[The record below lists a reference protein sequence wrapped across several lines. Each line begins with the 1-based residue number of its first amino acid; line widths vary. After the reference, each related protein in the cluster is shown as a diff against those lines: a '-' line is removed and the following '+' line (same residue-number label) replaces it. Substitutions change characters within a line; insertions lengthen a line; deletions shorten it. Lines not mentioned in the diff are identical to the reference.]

1 MICIPDLAHAGV
13 AAHPPDLLSSL
24 RFRFRFPPNNCGGRR
39 TTSIPIPNPTPPD
52 ISGNF
57 PNRPQPEEM
66 EARNRRRKEEAE
78 RILLRAALDAS
89 VSRGG
94 NPFASPPPVAA
105 PRPSLASALRN
116 LAGPT
121 VDVPDR
127 MPEITPI
134 TNPTAFR
141 DVDDGGYGCG
151 YAYGCAYEGERA
163 SSPPDCNQHRVSVAT
178 LSPPSFPTPPRPAP
192 AAAAS
197 SSISGV
203 TDEKLIENLRS
214 RLAET
219 STQLTT
225 VEDELRQTSERETS
239 LRYAVN
245 VLGRK
250 GLDGDGNGQAGRGQG
265 GAQSWGRGAR
275 RRRQEG
281 AGAGG
286 ERNVGGEAENEDE
299 DEDSFDELTSV
310 TELLHDMGIRGP
322 TSGGTAQVAVQ
333 VGRAKARAGSM
344 SSRLA
349 TSERDRKRAQEA
361 LGRRDATVTKLRE
374 SVESARE
381 QLNVVSKRAAKE
393 KAGMEKRVREAEM
406 REGELKREL
415 DRFQGMLQAL
425 AQVDANGGE
434 TTGAAAAVQTEP
446 HYRGPLHPAA
456 KAESKR
462 EQVRAKARALLSL
475 RREAEDT
482 YEGAKENLE
491 KMVARVYAQEVP
503 RSGGGGGAGDKEN
516 RGPNPNL
523 LLKKGKSGVD
533 ASRVDEVA
541 EDFRILLETRGR
553 MLDLHNRIRK
563 KCEAILIDEQR
574 QLGATTSIPGPLP
587 GTYSI

>member
-1 MICIPDLAHAGV
+1 
-13 AAHPPDLLSSL
+13 
-24 RFRFRFPPNNCGGRR
+24 
-39 TTSIPIPNPTPPD
+39 
-52 ISGNF
+52 
-57 PNRPQPEEM
+57 
-66 EARNRRRKEEAE
+66 
-78 RILLRAALDAS
+78 
-89 VSRGG
+89 
-94 NPFASPPPVAA
+94 
-105 PRPSLASALRN
+105 
-116 LAGPT
+116 
-121 VDVPDR
+121 
-127 MPEITPI
+127 
-134 TNPTAFR
+134 
-141 DVDDGGYGCG
+141 
-151 YAYGCAYEGERA
+151 
-163 SSPPDCNQHRVSVAT
+163 
-178 LSPPSFPTPPRPAP
+178 
-192 AAAAS
+192 
-197 SSISGV
+197 
-203 TDEKLIENLRS
+203 
-214 RLAET
+214 
-219 STQLTT
+219 
-225 VEDELRQTSERETS
+225 
-239 LRYAVN
+239 
-245 VLGRK
+245 
-250 GLDGDGNGQAGRGQG
+250 
-265 GAQSWGRGAR
+265 
-275 RRRQEG
+275 
-281 AGAGG
+281 
-286 ERNVGGEAENEDE
+286 
-299 DEDSFDELTSV
+299 
-310 TELLHDMGIRGP
+310 
-322 TSGGTAQVAVQ
+322 
-333 VGRAKARAGSM
+333 M

-434 TTGAAAAVQTEP
+434 TTGAAAAVQPEP

-503 RSGGGGGAGDKEN
+503 RSGGGGGSGDKEN